1 MIFIKIDYRRI
12 MNIEQM
18 IRPIDQIDTKEGCI
32 LCCSPMHYYYL
43 GVVPVLIIAE
53 LTSYFNFFLSL
64 YIFIIVPV
72 LGTKTVNIFAVIDC
86 DNFVLRQ
93 YLLSIYVV
101 NKQMAEG
108 ERTYLLADQLIH
120 LFYLTT
126 QAVFCWLSCQ
136 NS

>member
-1 MIFIKIDYRRI
+1 MDA
-12 MNIEQM
+12 
-18 IRPIDQIDTKEGCI
+18 KEGCI

-86 DNFVLRQ
+86 DNFVLR
-93 YLLSIYVV
+93 
-101 NKQMAEG
+101 
-108 ERTYLLADQLIH
+108 
-120 LFYLTT
+120 
-126 QAVFCWLSCQ
+126 
-136 NS
+136 